1 MTNLTNSIH
10 VLYTQFCTIKLI
22 NFVCADHLCSYPSV
36 RQISKLC
43 VHQWFELGLH
53 LGLTEDELH
62 SMEKGY
68 NTTASTLVAAKVKN
82 IELKWKDIVASLVRI
97 GEYQQAERV
106 CTEQGGLTSYHA
118 NLHDS

>member
-1 MTNLTNSIH
+1 M
-10 VLYTQFCTIKLI
+10 
-22 NFVCADHLCSYPSV
+22 CADPLSSYPSV
-36 RQISKLC
+36 KQMSKLS

-62 SMEKGY
+62 SMEEGQ
-68 NTTASTLVAAKVKN
+68 NPTASTLVAAKVKN

-106 CTEQGGLTSYHA
+106 CTEQGGLTNVASKSVIIRQL
-118 NLHDS
+118 LHPLHTPTNVYENSF